1 MVHTIVQLRA
11 DNYLAAVVLTAC
23 HPHACCRVELQTV
36 KNHAEFVARDV
47 SKINFDPADSDATR
61 LLKSLA
67 VQFAFAG
74 EYCGVCNSTTP
85 WLIVCL
91 LQ

>member
-1 MVHTIVQLRA
+1 M
-11 DNYLAAVVLTAC
+11 
-23 HPHACCRVELQTV
+23 

-47 SKINFDPADSDATR
+47 SKIKFDPADSDATR

-74 EYCGVCNSTTP
+74 EQHGGCNPADPCTIMRLP
-85 WLIVCL
+85 H
-91 LQ
+91 